1 MAGVTIGHGAVVAAG
16 AVVTHDVA
24 PYRVVAGVP
33 ARTLRSRF
41 DDQVIDKLLAI
52 AWWDW
57 DRVTL
62 ERRFTDLSNLEQ
74 FLEAYG

>member
-1 MAGVTIGHGAVVAAG
+1 MNL
-16 AVVTHDVA
+16 D
-24 PYRVVAGVP
+24 
-33 ARTLRSRF
+33 
-41 DDQVIDKLLAI
+41 

-62 ERRFTDLSNLEQ
+62 ERRFADLSNLEQ